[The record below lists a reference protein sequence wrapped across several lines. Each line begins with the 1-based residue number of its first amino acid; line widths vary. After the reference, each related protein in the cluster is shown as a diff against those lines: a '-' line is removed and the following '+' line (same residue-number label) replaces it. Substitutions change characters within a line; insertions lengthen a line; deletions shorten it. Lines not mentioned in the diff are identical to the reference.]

1 MMKQQLS
8 EDAFEWAQLFVD
20 WWGVGILPIVLAY
33 ITYKTVTRKKKDE
46 D

>member
-8 EDAFEWAQLFVD
+8 EDAYEWAQLFVD

-33 ITYKTVTRKKKDE
+33 KTVTRKKKDE